1 MNKSNIKVHEL
12 MKSKYPSYPKL
23 PNYILK
29 ADDKNYTQPNEGLR
43 QSCIRGFYDRVN
55 NWYLQNPELS

>member
-1 MNKSNIKVHEL
+1 